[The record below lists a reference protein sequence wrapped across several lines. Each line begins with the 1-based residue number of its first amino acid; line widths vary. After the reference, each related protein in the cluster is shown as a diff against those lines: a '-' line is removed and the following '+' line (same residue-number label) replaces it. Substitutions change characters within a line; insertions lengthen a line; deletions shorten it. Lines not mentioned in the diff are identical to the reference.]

1 MRHAYHVS
9 PPFLEL
15 ASYLGTISKGEDAL
29 VKKSLC
35 QAQLPSGCF
44 PLSVPFPLT
53 PSGFHLSDTP
63 PLPHPHFA

>member
-15 ASYLGTISKGEDAL
+15 ASYLGTILKGEASL
-29 VKKSLC
+29 VRKSLW

-53 PSGFHLSDTP
+53 PSRFHLSDTP
-63 PLPHPHFA
+63 LPPHPQFA